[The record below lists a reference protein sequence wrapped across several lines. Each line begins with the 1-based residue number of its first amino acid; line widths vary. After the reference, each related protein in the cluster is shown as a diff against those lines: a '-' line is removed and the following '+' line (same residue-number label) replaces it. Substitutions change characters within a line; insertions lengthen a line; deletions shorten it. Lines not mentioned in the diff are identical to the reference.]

1 MVWASQCTFL
11 RIEHF
16 HNRYEILQCHAA
28 LDERDN
34 RIQKLYSG
42 IQTKEAEMKVSGILS
57 TVADLHTW
65 TWQ

>member
-11 RIEHF
+11 GIEH
-16 HNRYEILQCHAA
+16 RYEILQCYAA

-42 IQTKEAEMKVSGILS
+42 IQIKEAE
-57 TVADLHTW
+57 
-65 TWQ
+65 